1 MNRTPTTDS
10 ALPTVTG
17 WSWRDSESAGC
28 PRIATSEWCWTA
40 THQRH
45 QHLCCEYLPNA
56 SYGDRADLLVGQLQ
70 LQLTARGAGIVAGLV
85 RTERAAPA
93 LEITALVGC
102 ERCHADYPC
111 AVGEDQG
118 CRTRVGRHSHDGSGT
133 DRVVAAGG
141 SDLNVAARPGAA
153 VAAGHE
159 RPQLGMTAR
168 STAYPDVR
176 EPYAVEHQRC
186 GRLSSRVRGCTGR
199 LKLGPGQVQASWERC
214 CQYPWAGS
222 ARSPRAA
229 RCAGARLS
237 VAAARLAESCP
248 VVAAPDR
255 TTSTH
260 GWCSTA
266 ARATASGVAASSSAV
281 VRSATGMPDSRPA
294 SRPLASASLTMTA
307 QPACLASARARPA
320 EGSSRFQVTCTLPKS
335 GTPATVTSSAAR
347 TASRCSGPLVD
358 RPTVT
363 PSAASRAR
371 RRCMTGSVSAG
382 LCGVTE

>member
-1 MNRTPTTDS
+1 MR
-10 ALPTVTG
+10 
-17 WSWRDSESAGC
+17 WSWRDSESAVC

-40 THQRH
+40 TDQRH

-93 LEITALVGC
+93 LEITALVGS

-133 DRVVAAGG
+133 DRVVAPGG

-176 EPYAVEHQRC
+176 EPYALKHQRC
-186 GRLSSRVRGCTGR
+186 GRLSSRVCGCTGR

-237 VAAARLAESCP
+237 VAAARVAASGP
-248 VVAAPDR
+248 VVAAPGR
-255 TTSTH
+255 TASTH

-266 ARATASGVAASSSAV
+266 ARATASGVAASSSAA

-294 SRPLASASLTMTA
+294 SRAHLRVEGLDAVVFALVPVGVGPPAGRVGVAPLAADHDIVDAGTAVQPVGEELLGEAIRASHVEVAHAAGVPHVEELVGPLA
-307 QPACLASARARPA
+307 QRVHDR
-320 EGSSRFQVTCTLPKS
+320 S
-335 GTPATVTSSAAR
+335 GGRSAA
-347 TASRCSGPLVD
+347 C
-358 RPTVT
+358 PTL
-363 PSAASRAR
+363 
-371 RRCMTGSVSAG
+371 M
-382 LCGVTE
+382 

>member
-40 THQRH
+40 TDQRH

-93 LEITALVGC
+93 LEITALVGS

-133 DRVVAAGG
+133 DRVVAPGG

-176 EPYAVEHQRC
+176 EPYAVKHQRC
-186 GRLSSRVRGCTGR
+186 GRLSSRVRGCTRSAQAGSR
-199 LKLGPGQVQASWERC
+199 SGPGELGAVLPVPVGRFREVAQGGQVRGGEAQRC
-214 CQYPWAGS
+214 GREVGGELSGGRGAGQDDIYP
-222 ARSPRAA
+222 
-229 RCAGARLS
+229 RLGQ
-237 VAAARLAESCP
+237 
-248 VVAAPDR
+248 
-255 TTSTH
+255 H
-260 GWCSTA
+260 G
-266 ARATASGVAASSSAV
+266 
-281 VRSATGMPDSRPA
+281 RP
-294 SRPLASASLTMTA
+294 
-307 QPACLASARARPA
+307 
-320 EGSSRFQVTCTLPKS
+320 
-335 GTPATVTSSAAR
+335 
-347 TASRCSGPLVD
+347 GPGGPPCGRVD
-358 RPTVT
+358 RNRNP
-363 PSAASRAR
+363 PRP
-371 RRCMTGSVSAG
+371 G
-382 LCGVTE
+382 